1 MNSFFHKYSAFCCP
15 IRTVALLYFN
25 RTYWKNCV
33 CIFNFIYWLSVQ
45 TIIFNYPNST
55 NRINERF
62 SFLTAKINLL
72 AKSKFQQLIGKHT
85 NFGTFL
91 FLSSSLHSFSSAL
104 ESQHPPQR
112 ISIKGP
118 QREGRLGRG
127 RKKSPGAPLPDRTL
141 ASNER
146 ERNRRE
152 RTLSLCFFL

>member
-91 FLSSSLHSFSSAL
+91 FLSSLDFCEKMVNFISLNYEFYN
-104 ESQHPPQR
+104 
-112 ISIKGP
+112 
-118 QREGRLGRG
+118 EGKVKYVIIEIMVKKIICEETSMFKPF
-127 RKKSPGAPLPDRTL
+127 RKI
-141 ASNER
+141 
-146 ERNRRE
+146 
-152 RTLSLCFFL
+152 C